1 MAIVLV
7 RHGETASNAQ
17 RVLQYPETPLSDRG
31 LAQARR
37 VADRLAHT
45 RIAEIAASDYAR
57 ALSTAE
63 LIRDASGAPLA
74 IDPEL
79 RERNF
84 GDLRGRAYAD
94 LGFDP
99 FAPGYTPPA
108 GESWE
113 DLDRRVDRMWDRVAA
128 RAPGLA
134 GDLVLVT
141 HGLVCHSLVS
151 RRIDLGGAA
160 YAEGRFGNTS
170 VTIVDAQPPWRLRL
184 LACVAHL
191 DSDLAR
197 DPRAA
202 GIAASGP

>member
-17 RVLQYPETPLSDRG
+17 RVLQHPETPLSERG

-37 VADRLAHT
+37 VAERLGHT
-45 RIAEIAASDYAR
+45 RVGEILASDYAR
-57 ALSTAE
+57 ALTTAE
-63 LIRDASGAPLA
+63 LIRDACGAPLA

-94 LGFDP
+94 LDFDP

-113 DLDRRVDRMWDRVAA
+113 DLHMRVDRMWDRVHGRAA
-128 RAPGLA
+128 DLA

-151 RRIDLGGAA
+151 RRIDLAGAVCGPGGFA
-160 YAEGRFGNTS
+160 NTS
-170 VTIVDAQPPWRLRL
+170 VTIVDATPPWRLQL
-184 LACVAHL
+184 LGCIAHL
-191 DSDLAR
+191 DADLTRESSA
-197 DPRAA
+197 P
-202 GIAASGP
+202 IA

>member
-17 RVLQYPETPLSDRG
+17 RVLQHPETPLSERG

-37 VADRLAHT
+37 VAERLAL
-45 RIAEIAASDYAR
+45 RRVAGIAASDYAR
-57 ALSTAE
+57 ALTTAE
-63 LIRDASGAPLA
+63 LIRDACGAPLA

-84 GDLRGRAYAD
+84 GDLRGRAYAE

-99 FAPGYTPPA
+99 FAAGYTPPA
-108 GESWE
+108 GESWD
-113 DLDRRVDRMWDRVAA
+113 DLHRRVDRMWDRLAA
-128 RAPGLA
+128 RAVGLA
-134 GDLVLVT
+134 DDLVLVT

-151 RRIDLGGAA
+151 RRIDLDGAR

-170 VTIVDAQPPWRLRL
+170 VTIVDAEPPWRLRL

-191 DSDLAR
+191 GGELAR
-197 DPRAA
+197 DPR
-202 GIAASGP
+202 GPSVLA

>member
-17 RVLQYPETPLSDRG
+17 RVLQHPDTPLSKRG
-31 LAQARR
+31 LLQAQR
-37 VADRLAHT
+37 VAERLA
-45 RIAEIAASDYAR
+45 RSRVAEIHASDYAR
-57 ALSTAE
+57 ALTTAE
-63 LIRDASGAPLA
+63 RIRDACGAPLA
-74 IDPEL
+74 VDPEL

-99 FAPGYTPPA
+99 FAPGYVPPA

-113 DLDRRVDRMWDRVAA
+113 DLHGRVDRMWDRAVA
-128 RAPGLA
+128 RAGELR

-151 RRIDLGGAA
+151 RRIDLCGAA
-160 YAEGRFGNTS
+160 VGAGGFANTA
-170 VTIVDAQPPWRLRL
+170 VTIVEAAPPWRLL
-184 LACVAHL
+184 LLGCVAHL
-191 DSDLAR
+191 DAELAR
-197 DPRAA
+197 DPRASTA
-202 GIAASGP
+202 IA

>member
-17 RVLQYPETPLSDRG
+17 RVLQHPETPLSERG

-37 VADRLAHT
+37 VAERLART
-45 RIAEIAASDYAR
+45 RVAEILASDYAR
-57 ALSTAE
+57 ALTTAE
-63 LIRDASGAPLA
+63 LIRDACGAPLA
-74 IDPEL
+74 IDALL

-99 FAPGYTPPA
+99 FAPGYVPPA
-108 GESWE
+108 GESWD
-113 DLDRRVDRMWDRVAA
+113 DLHRRVDRMWERVHV
-128 RAPGLA
+128 RAGRLA

-151 RRIDLGGAA
+151 RRLDLAGAVCGP
-160 YAEGRFGNTS
+160 GRFANTS
-170 VTIVDAQPPWRLRL
+170 VTIVDAAPPWRLQL
-184 LACVAHL
+184 LGCIAHL
-191 DSDLAR
+191 DAELAR
-197 DPRAA
+197 DSRAP
-202 GIAASGP
+202 IA

>member
-17 RVLQYPETPLSDRG
+17 RVLQHPETPLSERG
-31 LAQARR
+31 LDQARY
-37 VADRLAHT
+37 VAERLA
-45 RIAEIAASDYAR
+45 RSRVAEIAASDYAR
-57 ALSTAE
+57 ALTTAE
-63 LIRDASGAPLA
+63 LIRDACRAPLA

-99 FAPGYTPPA
+99 FAPGYVPPA

-113 DLDRRVDRMWDRVAA
+113 DLHQRVDRMWERVHAHAA
-128 RAPGLA
+128 GLA

-141 HGLVCHSLVS
+141 HGLVCHSLVT
-151 RRIDLGGAA
+151 RRIDLGGLECAP
-160 YAEGRFGNTS
+160 GRFANTS
-170 VTIVDAQPPWRLRL
+170 VTIVDAAPPWRLRL

-191 DSDLAR
+191 DPEVARGESAPSALA
-197 DPRAA
+197 
-202 GIAASGP
+202 

>member
-7 RHGETASNAQ
+7 RHGETAGNAQ
-17 RVLQYPETPLSDRG
+17 RVLQHPYTPLSERG
-31 LAQARR
+31 LAQAHR
-37 VADRLAHT
+37 VAERLGHH
-45 RIAEIAASDYAR
+45 RVAEIAASDYAR
-57 ALSTAE
+57 ALTTAE
-63 LIRDASGAPLA
+63 LIRDACGAPLA

-113 DLDRRVDRMWDRVAA
+113 DLHRRVDRMWDRLAA
-128 RAPGLA
+128 RAIGLA

-160 YAEGRFGNTS
+160 YTEGRFANTS
-170 VTIVDAQPPWRLRL
+170 VTIVDAAPPWRLQL
-184 LACVAHL
+184 LGCVAHL
-191 DSDLAR
+191 DDELAR
-197 DPRAA
+197 DTR
-202 GIAASGP
+202 GPGLSAIGP

>member
-17 RVLQYPETPLSDRG
+17 RVLQHPETPLSERG

-37 VADRLAHT
+37 VAERLA
-45 RIAEIAASDYAR
+45 RGRVAEIAASDYAR
-57 ALSTAE
+57 AFTTAE
-63 LIRDASGAPLA
+63 LIRDACGAPLTV
-74 IDPEL
+74 DPEL

-99 FAPGYTPPA
+99 FAPGYVPPA

-113 DLDRRVDRMWDRVAA
+113 DLHRRVDRMWERVGAHAA
-128 RAPGLA
+128 DLP

-151 RRIDLGGAA
+151 RRIDLGGAECA
-160 YAEGRFGNTS
+160 PGRFANTS
-170 VTIVDAQPPWRLRL
+170 VTVVEAASPWRLL
-184 LACVAHL
+184 LLGCVAHL
-191 DSDLAR
+191 DDELAR
-197 DPRAA
+197 DTRER
-202 GIAASGP
+202 SGLA

>member
-17 RVLQYPETPLSDRG
+17 RVLQHPDTPLSERG

-37 VADRLAHT
+37 VAQRLAQT
-45 RIAEIAASDYAR
+45 RVARILASDYAR
-57 ALSTAE
+57 ALTTAE
-63 LIRDASGAPLA
+63 LIRDACGAPLE

-99 FAPGYTPPA
+99 FAPGYFPPA

-113 DLDRRVDRMWDRVAA
+113 DLHERVDRMWDRVHA
-128 RAPGLA
+128 RAAGLA

-151 RRIDLGGAA
+151 RRFELAGEMCGP
-160 YAEGRFGNTS
+160 GRFANTS
-170 VTIVDAQPPWRLRL
+170 VTIVDAAPPWRLQL
-184 LACVAHL
+184 LGDIAHL
-191 DSDLAR
+191 DPELVRESSA
-197 DPRAA
+197 PVA
-202 GIAASGP
+202 